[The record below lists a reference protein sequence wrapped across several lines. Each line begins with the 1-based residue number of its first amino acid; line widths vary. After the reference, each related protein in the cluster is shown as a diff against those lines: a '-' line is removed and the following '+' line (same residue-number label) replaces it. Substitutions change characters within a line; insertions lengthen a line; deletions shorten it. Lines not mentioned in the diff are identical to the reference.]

1 MEKDSIFDSIRAP
14 ILNTIYKN
22 PFEGLKHHSK
32 KLDECVNYMRKC
44 LLAYLECDF
53 DRADEYKEEV
63 GKMEHEADLIK
74 ANIRAHIP
82 KSIFMPVPKDQF
94 QMLLHDADSIL
105 DYAEDVVV
113 LLTMKRS
120 CVPEKVSEDLKELSK
135 KVLECVDEFQNV
147 MESLEELTE
156 YSFRGNER
164 DKVKEMIKNVHY
176 LEHEADIVEY
186 KISKYLF
193 NMDQN
198 EMDPVSII
206 HLLKVIDRL
215 GQVAD
220 KAENAADRVRA
231 MMAK

>member
-1 MEKDSIFDSIRAP
+1 MEKESIFDSIRVP

-22 PFEGLKHHSK
+22 PFEGLKHHSE
-32 KLDECVNYMRKC
+32 KLEECVALMRKC
-44 LLAYLECDF
+44 LLAYLDRDF
-53 DRADEYKEEV
+53 EKAEIYKDEV
-63 GKMEHEADLIK
+63 GRTEHEADLIK
-74 ANIRAHIP
+74 ANIRTHIP

-105 DYAEDVVV
+105 DYAQDVVV
-113 LLTMKRS
+113 LLTMKRTN
-120 CVPEKVSEDLKELSK
+120 VPDNVSEDLKEVSM
-135 KVLECVDEFQNV
+135 KVLECVDEFQKV
-147 MESLEELTE
+147 MDSLEELTE

-164 DKVKEMIKNVHY
+164 DKVKELIKNVHF
-176 LEHEADIVEY
+176 LEHESDIVEY
-186 KISKYLF
+186 RISKNLF
-193 NMDQN
+193 NMDQTVL
-198 EMDPVSII
+198 DPISII